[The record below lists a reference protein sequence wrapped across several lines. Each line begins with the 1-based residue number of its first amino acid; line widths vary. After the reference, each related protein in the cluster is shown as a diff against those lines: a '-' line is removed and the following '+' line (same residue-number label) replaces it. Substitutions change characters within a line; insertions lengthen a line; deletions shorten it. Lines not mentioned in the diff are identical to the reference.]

1 MKLRYGGEGGNFP
14 GNGYVYYTNCFADS
28 MNTSFYQDIIFRCVL
43 NMYPWMHLKYT
54 LKRLK
59 NETKQNIRIFL
70 AHSFTS
76 RLKHQVWT
84 RRNQKSLA
92 AKGKIM

>member
-1 MKLRYGGEGGNFP
+1 
-14 GNGYVYYTNCFADS
+14 
-28 MNTSFYQDIIFRCVL
+28 
-43 NMYPWMHLKYT
+43 MHLKYT

-92 AKGKIM
+92 AKGKIMWVLEQVGDDSRSV